1 METYLSSRT
10 DLSKLRRDLLEVGA
24 RALTHQELGKL
35 NTVNKINHLIDAE
48 YLKIID
54 NENQLKQSQTVYTKK
69 LIEFYIKKAEIEIEV
84 HKLAINNIM
93 EQ

>member
-1 METYLSSRT
+1 MR
-10 DLSKLRRDLLEVGA
+10 KDLLEVGA
-24 RALTHQELGKL
+24 NPLSHQELGKL
-35 NTVNKINHLIDAE
+35 NAINKINHLIDAE
-48 YLKIID
+48 LLKIID

-69 LIEFYIKKAEIEIEV
+69 LIQLYIKKIEIEIEI